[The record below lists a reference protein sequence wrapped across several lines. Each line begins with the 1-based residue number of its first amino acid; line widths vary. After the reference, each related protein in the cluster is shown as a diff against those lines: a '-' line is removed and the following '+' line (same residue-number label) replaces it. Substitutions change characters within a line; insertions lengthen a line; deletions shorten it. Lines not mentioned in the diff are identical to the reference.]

1 MSQVLSWARPEIVAL
16 KPYEHAAWDPSL
28 VRLHANELPWRAP
41 TDSSRVGLNRYP
53 EPQSHA
59 LVTRLASLYGV
70 RAEQVLVGRGSDE
83 GIDLLTRAFCR
94 AGSDTIVICPPTFGM
109 YAVAAR
115 IQGAGVS
122 SVPLVAERGFVL
134 DVEALLA
141 AVTATTRL
149 VYLCTPN
156 NPTANSLDPAAVTR
170 VLDALADRALVVID
184 EAYIEFARAAS
195 RAQELDARPN
205 LVILRTLSKAHGL
218 AGARVGAVLAS
229 PEIIGLL
236 RKIIPPYALTQLT
249 IEAAL
254 AALVP
259 AQLVI
264 SGERIQIILR
274 ERQRLSA
281 ALDQSRLVRKVW
293 PSDTN
298 FLLVEFHDAAEA
310 FELARRAGLIVRDVR
325 GQLGLANALRI
336 TVGTPEQNDRLIA
349 GLA

>member
-1 MSQVLSWARPEIVAL
+1 
-16 KPYEHAAWDPSL
+16 
-28 VRLHANELPWRAP
+28 
-41 TDSSRVGLNRYP
+41 
-53 EPQSHA
+53 
-59 LVTRLASLYGV
+59 V

-184 EAYIEFARAAS
+184 EAYIEFASAAS
-195 RAQELDARPN
+195 RAQELDAWPN

-264 SGERIQIILR
+264 SGERIQSILR
-274 ERQRLSA
+274 ERQRLST
-281 ALDQSRLVRKVW
+281 ALDQSRLVREVW